1 MEINSPCCIL
11 MFARSKC
18 LLNGEAVILNDKRK
32 NKVNQTRKIEMSKI
46 MWHIVVAEDNMC

>member
-1 MEINSPCCIL
+1 